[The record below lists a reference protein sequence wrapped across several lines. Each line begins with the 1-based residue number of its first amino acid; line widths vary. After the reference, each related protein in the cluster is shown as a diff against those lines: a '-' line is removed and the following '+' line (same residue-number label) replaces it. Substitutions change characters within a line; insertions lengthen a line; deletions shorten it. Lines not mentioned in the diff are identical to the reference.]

1 MAIGVV
7 EHTTHIRVRVIT
19 TAEPLLLPTN
29 NGHLDCRVDGICP
42 DLKSNDEDN
51 TDSNTV
57 CELALAHNHAQLHKK
72 LGITE
77 GPTL

>member
-29 NGHLDCRVDGICP
+29 NGHLDCRVDDISP
-42 DLKSNDEDN
+42 DLK
-51 TDSNTV
+51 
-57 CELALAHNHAQLHKK
+57 K
-72 LGITE
+72 
-77 GPTL
+77 